1 MSFDEAS
8 AAGYGRLIQ
17 APTDFTDDDG
27 SADPRLREALAG
39 DDADAAFDLLLAGAR
54 LLVPIVAVAAGDG
67 GGEKS
72 SHMASVSLVQADG
85 RRGLLAFTSLETL
98 RAWDPGARPVPAR
111 APDVARAALDEGADG
126 VLVDVAGPVRFAID
140 GPTLRA
146 LAGPP

>member
-1 MSFDEAS
+1 MSLDEAS
-8 AAGYGRLIQ
+8 AAGNGRLIQ

-39 DDADAAFDLLLAGAR
+39 DDADGAFDLLLAGAR

-72 SHMASVSLVQADG
+72 SHMATVSLVQADG

-98 RAWDPGARPVPAR
+98 RAWDSGARPVPAR